1 MSMMAGNEENNTQG
15 SNPAALQ
22 QLPPS
27 SGHQGMPAGQH
38 PPSGPQMQANL
49 GQHPHPGMM
58 QQHQHYAQQQPMH
71 MNQPQGIPQQPP
83 HSGQGYPPD
92 NINMLQRV
100 SQSCG

>member
-1 MSMMAGNEENNTQG
+1 MMAGNEENSTQG

-27 SGHQGMPAGQH
+27 SGHQGMPAGQQH